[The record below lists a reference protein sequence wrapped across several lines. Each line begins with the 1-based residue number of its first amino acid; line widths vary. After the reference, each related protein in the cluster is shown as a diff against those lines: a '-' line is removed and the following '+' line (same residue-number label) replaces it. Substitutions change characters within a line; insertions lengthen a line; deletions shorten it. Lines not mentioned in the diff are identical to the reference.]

1 MSLSVQSFLTTV
13 FGIVLMLLTL
23 VIGPVS
29 AQAQSGQQ
37 EECFTQLQ
45 SSALEIPAF
54 SRLHEQMKGLKYSD
68 VSSSFSPYYKNISS
82 FGIDLRSPDFDMRL
96 YSFGRD
102 TGYQHPPFSPFPIYT
117 LSDKWEEPAKE
128 YIIAEE
134 YVRDT
139 QTSERIFVS
148 CALMSIESADLKGVT
163 AERYLNDGALSSVL
177 FTSSDK
183 SYKAWYTSNDSFDH
197 EGRNFVTWRR
207 LFVYPKSTVNQ
218 FFDRYTVANAFPAR
232 TTNNL
237 ADIKRLRSKEHTE
250 ETVKLLVAPELKGY
264 DTVFALNSYYS
275 AIESTYPKFA
285 EKLSLRGVLQYKT
298 VKELLATRGVEEF
311 SSLWNTVLNPNDITK
326 YALLKEK
333 GELVKEN
340 GDGVIQKNEE
350 SVFFEEQLKKIA
362 NLTLDNEAR
371 NLLDT
376 VSARNPLGGP
386 MPEIISPQQSFLGK
400 YQSLITV
407 GGLVLVVLLSGLLV
421 WLRKRR
427 VQGEDIVA

>member
-1 MSLSVQSFLTTV
+1 MILSVQSFLATV
-13 FGIVLMLLTL
+13 LGIVLMLITL
-23 VIGPVS
+23 VVSPVS
-29 AQAQSGQQ
+29 AQAQGGQQ

-45 SSALEIPAF
+45 RSALEIPAF

-68 VSSSFSPYYKNISS
+68 ISSSFSPYYKNISS

-102 TGYQHPPFSPFPIYT
+102 TGYQHPPFSPFPAYT

-128 YIIAEE
+128 YILAEE
-134 YVRDT
+134 YVRNSET
-139 QTSERIFVS
+139 NERIFLS

-183 SYKAWYTSNDSFDH
+183 SYKAWYSSNDSFDH

-207 LFVYPKSTVNQ
+207 LFIYPKSTTNQ
-218 FFDRYTVANAFPAR
+218 FFDRYTVAGAFPAK
-232 TTNNL
+232 TTKNL
-237 ADIKRLRSKEHTE
+237 SDIKRLRSKEHTT
-250 ETVKLLVAPELKGY
+250 ETRNLLILPEQKGY

-275 AIESTYPKFA
+275 AIENTYPKFA
-285 EKLSLRGVLQYKT
+285 EKLSLRGVLKYTT
-298 VKELLATRGVEEF
+298 VKELLATRGVPEF
-311 SSLWNTVLNPNDITK
+311 SSLWNTVLNPEDITK

-333 GELVKEN
+333 GEIVKEN

-350 SVFFEEQLKKIA
+350 SPFFEEQLIKIT

-371 NLLDT
+371 NLLET
-376 VSARNPLGGP
+376 VSARNPLI
-386 MPEIISPQQSFLGK
+386 EAVAISETQQQSLTEK
-400 YQSLITV
+400 YQSLITT
-407 GGLVLVVLLSGLLV
+407 GGLVLAALLGGLLV

-427 VQGEDIVA
+427 AQYEDIAE